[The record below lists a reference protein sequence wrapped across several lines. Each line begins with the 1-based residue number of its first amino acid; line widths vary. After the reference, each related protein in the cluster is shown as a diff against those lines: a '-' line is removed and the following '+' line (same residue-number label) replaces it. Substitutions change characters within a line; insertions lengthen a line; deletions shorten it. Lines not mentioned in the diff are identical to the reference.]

1 MSSALTGIS
10 VLDAS
15 ESIAGQ
21 FCGRLF
27 ADHGAE
33 VMLIEPPEGSA
44 LRRMGPF
51 DPKADGVGSMLFF
64 HLNLGK
70 GSVTLDLAAAAGKQA
85 LLERAK
91 AADVLIVACD
101 ADRDALAA
109 ANPACVICVVSDFGE
124 DGPYR
129 HWRGSEMIFQALS
142 GMMYNNGDKGR
153 EPLYG
158 AAHRTCCASGVGAY
172 ITALAALHARRKL
185 GRGQIAFLDV
195 AHNTAAM
202 SPPNTLMWN
211 YSGMLEER
219 GERTSP
225 FTMLQCS
232 DGWVGM
238 WVHGHTF
245 KPMCEQLERPDW
257 ITDPRFE
264 KPKDRLVNLKR
275 LMAEVQA
282 HVRNWSSDDVLNRLL
297 KGRLVAAKAYTPNQL
312 YHDCEHLQERG
323 YWETVQTPGGPRP
336 ILGPAW
342 RMSATPRQIRG
353 AAPRLGADNASPLPT
368 PRSQSTVNAGAEK
381 GTGRRSGPGGGPLSG
396 LRVIEFTTAWAGP
409 MAGRIFAFLGAEVI
423 HVESATRLDVW
434 RQFNAV
440 IQPRRYANRDAG
452 ERPYNRVAY
461 FNSQNINKL
470 SLSMDLK
477 HPGGKEAMLKLIAK
491 SDIVVSNFTPGT
503 LARMGVGYAV
513 ASKLNPGIIVCEMP
527 GFGNSGP
534 LAKCT
539 ANGASMEVAAGMC
552 ALIGYPDGPP
562 ATTGQVYPD
571 PMGGYNGAAALM
583 TALTHRDATGHGQY
597 IELPQVEASMQFI
610 GEELLHAIATGIDPV
625 KHGNRVRWAA
635 PHDAYLAA
643 GHDQWVCIA
652 VENDTEWQTLC
663 ELMGQPELAR
673 DARYATFEARWK
685 NQDELREPI
694 TRWTRSLPKMV
705 IAQRLQAAGIRS
717 APVQDARN
725 VMEDPYLAE
734 RHFTTLLTHAEAGT
748 HGYPS
753 LPFRLSLTPGSQR
766 SAAPCLGA
774 DTRHILTD
782 IVGLSAV
789 EVDELDRAGVTSAT
803 PTEFQR

>member
-1 MSSALTGIS
+1 MSSALAGIT

-15 ESIAGQ
+15 ENIAGQ
-21 FCGRLF
+21 FCGRMF

-33 VMLIEPPEGSA
+33 VTLIEPPQGSA
-44 LRRMGPF
+44 LRRIGPF
-51 DPKADGVGSMLFF
+51 DPNKDGVGSMLFF

-70 GSVTLDLAAAAGKQA
+70 GSITLDLATAAGRQA
-85 LLERAK
+85 LLDRAK
-91 AADVLIVACD
+91 SADVIIASTAV
-101 ADRDALAA
+101 DREALAA
-109 ANPACVICVVSDFGE
+109 ANPGCVICVVSDFGD

-129 HWRGSEMIFQALS
+129 DWRGSEMIFQALS

-158 AAHRTCCASGVGAY
+158 VAHRTCCASGVGAY
-172 ITALAALHARRKL
+172 ITALAALHARNKL

-202 SPPNTLMWN
+202 GPPNTLMWN
-211 YSGMLEER
+211 YSGLLEER
-219 GERTSP
+219 GERTAP
-225 FTMLQCS
+225 FTMLKCA

-238 WVHGHTF
+238 WVHAHTF
-245 KPMCEQLERPDW
+245 KAMCENLERPDW

-264 KPKDRLVNLKR
+264 KPKDRLANQKA

-282 HVRNWSSDDVLNRLL
+282 HVRTWASDDVLNRLL

-312 YHDCEHLQERG
+312 YRTEHLRERN
-323 YWETVQTPGGPRP
+323 YWETVDTPGGSRP
-336 ILGPAW
+336 ILGPAF
-342 RMSATPRQIRG
+342 RMSATPRQVRG
-353 AAPRLGADNASPLPT
+353 PAPQPGADNARPAPPPKSLPAAAAAA
-368 PRSQSTVNAGAEK
+368 VK
-381 GTGRRSGPGGGPLSG
+381 GTGPSGGPLSG

-409 MAGRIFAFLGAEVI
+409 MAGRIFGFLGAEVI

-440 IQPRRYANRDAG
+440 IQPRRYADRTGG

-470 SLSMDLK
+470 SLCMDLK
-477 HPGGKEAMLKLIAK
+477 HPDGKAAMLKLLAK

-503 LARMGVGYAV
+503 LARMGVGYDV
-513 ASKLNPGIIVCEMP
+513 VSQLNPGIIVCEMP
-527 GFGNSGP
+527 GFGNTGP

-571 PMGGYNGAAALM
+571 PMGGFNGAAALM
-583 TALTHRDATGHGQY
+583 TALAYRDATGQGQY

-610 GEELLHAIATGIDPV
+610 GEELLHAIVAGVDPE

-643 GHDQWVCIA
+643 GYDQWVAIA
-652 VENDTEWQTLC
+652 VENDAEWQKLC

-673 DARYATFEARWK
+673 DARYATFDERWK
-685 NQDELREPI
+685 NQDSLREPI
-694 TRWTRSLPKMV
+694 TRWTRTLPKMI
-705 IAQRLQAAGIRS
+705 IAQRLQAAGIRA

-725 VMEDPYLAE
+725 VMEDPYLVA
-734 RHFTTLLTHAEAGT
+734 RNFTTLLTHAEAGT

-753 LPFRLSLTPGSQR
+753 LPFRLGLTPGSQR

-774 DTRHILTD
+774 DTRKILTD
-782 IVGLSAV
+782 IVGVSAA
-789 EVDELDRAGVTSAT
+789 EVDELDKAGVTSAT

>member
-1 MSSALTGIS
+1 MNSALTGIS

-33 VMLIEPPEGSA
+33 VTLIEPPHGSV

-70 GSVTLDLAAAAGKQA
+70 GSVTLDLASATGREA
-85 LLERAK
+85 LNDRAK
-91 AADVLIVACD
+91 AADVVIVACN

-109 ANPACVICVVSDFGE
+109 ANPACVICVVSDFGD

-129 HWRGSEMIFQALS
+129 DWRGSEMIFQALS

-158 AAHRTCCASGVGAY
+158 VAHRTCCASGVGAY

-185 GRGQIAFLDV
+185 GLGQIVFLDV

-225 FTMLQCS
+225 FTMLKCS

-238 WVHGHTF
+238 WVHPHTF
-245 KPMCEQLERPDW
+245 KPMCVELERPDW

-264 KPKDRLVNLKR
+264 KPRDRLANQKL
-275 LMAEVQA
+275 LLAEVQA
-282 HVRNWSSDDVLNRLL
+282 HVRDWKSDDVLDRLL

-312 YHDCEHLQERG
+312 LKTAHLKERN
-323 YWETVQTPGGPRP
+323 YWETVQTSAGPRP
-336 ILGPAW
+336 ILGAAW
-342 RMSATPRQIRG
+342 RMSATPRQIAG
-353 AAPRLGADNASPLPT
+353 PAPQPGADNARPAP
-368 PRSQSTVNAGAEK
+368 PARHVPAAAGSA
-381 GTGRRSGPGGGPLSG
+381 GLRNGPLSG
-396 LRVIEFTTAWAGP
+396 LRVLEFTTAWAGP
-409 MAGRIFAFLGAEVI
+409 MAGRILAFLGAEAI

-440 IQPRRYANRDAG
+440 IQPRRYADRQGG

-470 SLSMDLK
+470 SLTLDLK
-477 HPGGKEAMLKLIAK
+477 NAAGKAAMLKLAAN

-503 LARMGVGYAV
+503 LARMGVGYETL
-513 ASKLNPGIIVCEMP
+513 SKLNPGIIVCEMP
-527 GFGNSGP
+527 GFGNTGP

-571 PMGGYNGAAALM
+571 PMGGYNAAAAIL
-583 TALTHRDATGHGQY
+583 TALIHRNATGAGQY

-610 GEELLHAIATGIDPV
+610 GDELLHAIATGVDPV
-625 KHGNRVRWAA
+625 PHGNRVRWAA

-643 GHDQWVCIA
+643 GYDQWVTIA
-652 VENDTEWQTLC
+652 VETDDEWRKLC
-663 ELMGQPELAR
+663 DIMGRPELAA
-673 DARYATFEARWK
+673 DVRYATFEARWK
-685 NQDELREPI
+685 NQDALREPI
-694 TRWTRSLPKMV
+694 THWTRTLPKML

-725 VMEDPYLAE
+725 VMEDPYLAA
-734 RHFTTLLTHAEAGT
+734 RAFTTLLTHAEAGT

-774 DTRHILTD
+774 DTRKILTN
-782 IVGLSAV
+782 IVGLSAA
-789 EVDELDRAGVTSAT
+789 EVDELDKAGVTSAI